1 MKSQILENS
10 LDTHFSIKV
19 FIYLTPIDF
28 TELSLKLFLKLSTSK
43 LTRKAKTR
51 RRKHRYRYPYF
62 TGGEPRQRMIKH
74 FAQIHTRNLTKAKN

>member
-51 RRKHRYRYPYF
+51 RRKHRYPYF
-62 TGGEPRQRMIKH
+62 TDGEPRQIMIKH
-74 FAQIHTRNLTKAKN
+74 FAQIQTRNLTKAKN